1 MIPEQAEGNPR
12 IMDQREMK
20 NTFDYRARFSH
31 GKGAGYAGLTELVKP
46 QDRKAGQPGEKG

>member
-46 QDRKAGQPGEKG
+46 HDRKAGQPGEKG

>member
-20 NTFDYRARFSH
+20 NTFDYRARFSRS
-31 GKGAGYAGLTELVKP
+31 KDAGYAGLTELVKP
-46 QDRKAGQPGEKG
+46 HDKKTNQPGGKS